1 MYQIF
6 VFDAFLEITIIKLIG
21 LLEMGNNSTKELKT
35 CPIKFSNLV
44 FALEKQIEKSK
55 KELLNIFTKMP
66 FMRILSKLMLN
77 RTRDKGHLMS
87 TTFYVSGSN
96 PLSLEKVFGV
106 AAFLP
111 ANHFL
116 CTF

>member
-6 VFDAFLEITIIKLIG
+6 VFDAFLEITIIKLIV

-55 KELLNIFTKMP
+55 KELLNIFTKMA
-66 FMRILSKLMLN
+66 FMIILSKLMLN
-77 RTRDKGHLMS
+77 RTRDKGHC
-87 TTFYVSGSN
+87 YHC
-96 PLSLEKVFGV
+96 
-106 AAFLP
+106 P
-111 ANHFL
+111 ANIQIQSGL
-116 CTF
+116 LDIDASIMR